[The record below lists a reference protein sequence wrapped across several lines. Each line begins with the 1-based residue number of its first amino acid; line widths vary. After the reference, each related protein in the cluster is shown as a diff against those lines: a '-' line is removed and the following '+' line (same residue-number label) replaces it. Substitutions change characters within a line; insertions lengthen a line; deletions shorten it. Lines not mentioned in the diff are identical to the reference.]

1 MNTTKS
7 SHFSSTS
14 TPNRDYL
21 IDHPALGIPEHPLQY
36 RAIGVVQGIYQPAEN
51 VLTKGVMTTSEGAE
65 FETVLLAKTISAV
78 KNHVNLTK
86 PQNWVVYPHTIP
98 ETNDI
103 HFQIAGIYV
112 PLNTS
117 SLSLPNNYFSIRGEV
132 LYSSKYK
139 QKIVMKIL
147 DNNFVSRKKA
157 RSFKLELKGKIPDNH
172 IKHFFSL
179 SACLEHKEIVVKEYI
194 DLGLIAINL
203 K

>member
-7 SHFSSTS
+7 SLFSSTS
-14 TPNRDYL
+14 TPNCDYL

-36 RAIGVVQGIYQPAEN
+36 RAVGVVQGIYEPNEN
-51 VLTKGVMTTSEGAE
+51 VLTKGIMITADGAE

-78 KNHVNLTK
+78 KNHVNLSK
-86 PQNWVVYPHTIP
+86 PQNWVVYPHTIV

-103 HFQIAGIYV
+103 HFQIAGIYR
-112 PLNTS
+112 PS
-117 SLSLPNNYFSIRGEV
+117 DIDSFSLPNNYFSIRGEV
-132 LYSSKYK
+132 LFSSKYK
-139 QKIVMKIL
+139 QKIIMKIL

-179 SACLEHKEIVVKEYI
+179 SACLESKQIVVKEYI